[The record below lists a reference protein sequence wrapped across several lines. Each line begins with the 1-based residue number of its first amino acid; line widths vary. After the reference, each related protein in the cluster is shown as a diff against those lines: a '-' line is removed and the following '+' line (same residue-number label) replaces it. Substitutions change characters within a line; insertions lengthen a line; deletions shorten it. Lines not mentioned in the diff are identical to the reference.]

1 MSNLRGGSGLRHK
14 RSKDNS
20 SPLEGMVNII
30 DAMLVFA
37 CSLMLSVFLNGN
49 PSSGLVEKN
58 VDLGKEVT
66 DIESVQKNLDQM
78 MNKNDKYQKMGML
91 YRDPATGKMYMISET
106 P

>member
-1 MSNLRGGSGLRHK
+1 MSSLRGGSGLRHK

-30 DAMLVFA
+30 DAMLVLA

-49 PSSGLVEKN
+49 TSSGLVDVN
-58 VDLGKEVT
+58 VDLGKEVNNL
-66 DIESVQKNLDQM
+66 ESVQKNLDQM
-78 MNKNDKYQKMGML
+78 MNKDDKYQKMGML
-91 YRDPATGKMYMISET
+91 YKDPVTGKMYMISET